1 MSNSPDQS
9 QPYNDEID
17 LADLVRALWQGKWL
31 VIGVTL
37 ATLAL
42 GIAYLLLAPKNYTA
56 SLEINA
62 LNSVEAEVYA
72 ELNDSAFLLVN
83 DQSLLSQ
90 FVEEVQSKQTIE
102 SFIKSNGY
110 IEQQA
115 EETDREF
122 AFRIRQ
128 SVYDFDLVPPVA
140 ATNNKPKTEWTLN
153 ISTHNPK
160 LAFQITKDALELSNQ
175 KVSNQLLSNFER
187 LEDKKSRGT
196 KFALED
202 LDFQKRRVMVKYQF
216 ETESRLALLTEQAAT
231 ARALGIA
238 KQSLLTANYSNSVP
252 SVTGSSSMST
262 VGIET
267 PMYLRGYTALEK
279 EILLLN
285 TRPKPENFI
294 PELTQINIARL
305 QLLQDATISRAQE
318 RLALTPIGSDAFT
331 AVAYDM
337 ASIVF
342 KSNRKTS
349 LILALSIV
357 LGGMLGIFVLL
368 IRNTIINKD

>member
-1 MSNSPDQS
+1 MPNSPEQS
-9 QPYNDEID
+9 QAYNDEID
-17 LADLVRALWQGKWL
+17 LADLIRALWQGKWL

-37 ATLAL
+37 AALAL
-42 GIAYLLLAPKNYTA
+42 GIAYLMIAPKSYTA
-56 SLEINA
+56 SLKIKA
-62 LNSVEAEVYA
+62 LNSVEVKFYA
-72 ELNDSAFLLVN
+72 ELNDSGFMLLN

-90 FVEEVQSKQTIE
+90 FVEEFQSKQAIE
-102 SFIKSNGY
+102 SFIKSYGY

-115 EETDREF
+115 DETDREF

-160 LAFQITKDALELSNQ
+160 LAFQIIKDALELSNQ
-175 KVSNQLLSNFER
+175 KVNNQLLLKFEL
-187 LEDKKSRGT
+187 LEDKKSRGNR
-196 KFALED
+196 FVLED
-202 LDFQKRRVMVKYQF
+202 IDFQKEQVMVKYQL
-216 ETESRLALLTEQAAT
+216 ERQSRLAFLKEQAAI
-231 ARALGIA
+231 ARSLGIA
-238 KQSLLTANYSNSVP
+238 RQSLLTANYDNDVP
-252 SVTGSSSMST
+252 SVGASSSMST
-262 VGIET
+262 VGIER
-267 PMYLRGYTALEK
+267 PIYLQGYDALEK

-285 TRPKPENFI
+285 TRLKSENFM
-294 PELTQINIARL
+294 PELIQINIARL
-305 QLLQDATISRAQE
+305 QVLQDATISRAKE
-318 RLALTPIGSDAFT
+318 RLALTPIGSDAFN
-331 AVAYDM
+331 AVTYDM

>member
-72 ELNDSAFLLVN
+72 ELNDSGFLLVN
-83 DQSLLSQ
+83 NQSLLSQ
-90 FVEEVQSKQTIE
+90 FLEEVQSKQTIE
-102 SFIKSNGY
+102 SFIKSSGY

-115 EETDREF
+115 DETDSEF

-160 LAFQITKDALELSNQ
+160 LAFQIIKDALELSNQ

-196 KFALED
+196 RFALED
-202 LDFQKRRVMVKYQF
+202 LNFQKRRVMVKYQL
-216 ETESRLALLTEQAAT
+216 ETQSRLALLTEQATT

-238 KQSLLTANYSNSVP
+238 KQSVLTANYSNAVP
-252 SVTGSSSMST
+252 SGGGSSSMST
-262 VGIET
+262 VGVET
-267 PMYLRGYTALEK
+267 PMYLRGYTVLEK

-368 IRNTIINKD
+368 IRNALINKD